1 MCLLVSISIFYH
13 LTPIFTKLNHSCST
27 MRPSAAIRLYKPL
40 MTNLSNSFKVPFLG
54 TAVPVFYASTAL
66 PDKAE
71 LKLDQE
77 ALYNFAPFKNWITGL
92 ETSVASENAT
102 TAKPF
107 ELRSIEIQSID
118 LFGSRKIGFLK
129 LKADL
134 IHPNG
139 KPLPGVTVLRGGS
152 VAMLVILQESD
163 SLSKRQHIV
172 LVDQPRVPAGAT
184 SFLEVPAGMI
194 DEENNG
200 EAKDNV
206 FVGAAARELEEEI
219 GLKIA
224 STSDLID
231 LTNGKELYLSPGLL
245 DETMRF
251 YLHKVEM
258 PKEDIEAMQ
267 GQLRERTE
275 GSENEVITLRIV
287 PIEDIHSAGVQDA
300 KTFLALGLYSQY
312 LNTKST

>member
-1 MCLLVSISIFYH
+1 
-13 LTPIFTKLNHSCST
+13 
-27 MRPSAAIRLYKPL
+27 MRPSAAIRLNKPV
-40 MTNLSNSFKVPFLG
+40 MTNLSNSFKVPFLS
-54 TAVPVFYASTAL
+54 AAIPVFYSSTAL
-66 PDKAE
+66 PQKAGP
-71 LKLDQE
+71 KLDKE
-77 ALYNFAPFKNWITGL
+77 TLYNFAPFKNWITGL
-92 ETSVASENAT
+92 ESSIAFENV
-102 TAKPF
+102 KGNKHF

-118 LFGSRKIGFLK
+118 LFGSNKIGFLK

-139 KPLPGVTVLRGGS
+139 KPLPGVAVLRGGS

-163 SLSKRQHIV
+163 SQEKRQHIV
-172 LVDQPRVPAGAT
+172 LVDQPRLPAGAT
-184 SFLEVPAGMI
+184 SFLEIPAGMI

-200 EAKDNV
+200 EARDNV

-224 STSDLID
+224 SARDLID
-231 LTNGKELYLSPGLL
+231 LTNGKEFYLSPGLL
-245 DETMRF
+245 DETMRL

-258 PKEDIEAMQ
+258 PKKDIEAMQ

-287 PIEDIHSAGVQDA
+287 PIEDIHSAGVRDA

-312 LNTKST
+312 LNAKST